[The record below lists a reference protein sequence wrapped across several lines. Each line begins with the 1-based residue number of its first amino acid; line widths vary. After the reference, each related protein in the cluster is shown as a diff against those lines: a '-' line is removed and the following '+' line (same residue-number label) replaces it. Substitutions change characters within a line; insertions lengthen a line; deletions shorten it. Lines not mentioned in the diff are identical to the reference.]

1 MSTMEQARPADVA
14 QDTADVAQD
23 TADPGA
29 AVEEQMAKIVTEL
42 GAALGVLLTS
52 LGTRS
57 GLWAALAGAGPL
69 TTAEVAAKVSVEP
82 SLVREWLRAQ
92 AAGGYLDYDPDT
104 GMFTLPDAVA
114 AVICDGPGGALV
126 DAAATMFSSMGEGF
140 PAFSEAFSSG
150 QGFGWHQ
157 RTAAHW
163 HGTDAFTRV
172 ALPGDL
178 IAAAIG
184 AMGDVAAVLTAGG
197 SVADVGCGYGTPTM
211 AIAGQ
216 HPAARVLGIDYHDAS
231 IAHARAEAARRGAG
245 PGADSVRFEV
255 AAASGLP
262 GQDYD
267 LITFF
272 DSLHDIGDPLGALR
286 RARQALG
293 PDGAVLLVEP
303 LGADDVEDNLNPAG
317 RMFYAVSTLAC
328 TPNAVSQ
335 KTATSSEPLG
345 LAGQQRLRAVAA
357 DAGFGRVRRL
367 DVPAP
372 MNLVLELRP

>member
-1 MSTMEQARPADVA
+1 MSTMQQQAPPAE
-14 QDTADVAQD
+14 
-23 TADPGA
+23 
-29 AVEEQMAKIVTEL
+29 AVEEQMGKIVTEL

-92 AAGGYLDYDPDT
+92 AAGGYLDYDPVT
-104 GMFTLPDAVA
+104 GTFTLPDAVA
-114 AVICDGPGGALV
+114 AAICYGPGGALV

-140 PAFSEAFSSG
+140 AAFSEAFGTG

-172 ALPGDL
+172 ALPDEL

-184 AMGDVAAVLTAGG
+184 AMAGVATVLAAGG

-211 AIAGQ
+211 AIAGLF
-216 HPAARVLGIDYHDAS
+216 PAARVLGIDYHDAS
-231 IAHARAEAARRGAG
+231 IAHCRAEAAGRAAG
-245 PGADSVRFEV
+245 PGPGPGVGTVRFEV

-262 GQDYD
+262 GEGYD

-303 LGADDVEDNLNPAG
+303 LGADDVQDNLNPNG
-317 RMFYAVSTLAC
+317 RMFYAISTLAC

-345 LAGQQRLRAVAA
+345 AQAGEKRLRVLAA
-357 DAGFGRVRRL
+357 EAGYGRVRRL

>member
-1 MSTMEQARPADVA
+1 MTTMQQQAPAE
-14 QDTADVAQD
+14 
-23 TADPGA
+23 
-29 AVEEQMAKIVTEL
+29 AVEEQVGKIVTEL

-57 GLWAALAGAGPL
+57 GLWDALAGAGPL

-92 AAGGYLDYDPDT
+92 AAGGYLAYDPAT
-104 GMFTLPDAVA
+104 GTFTLPDAVA
-114 AVICDGPGGALV
+114 AAICYGPGGALV
-126 DAAATMFSSMGEGF
+126 DAAASLFSSMGEGF
-140 PAFSEAFSSG
+140 AAFSEAFSTG

-163 HGTDAFTRV
+163 HGTDAFTRT
-172 ALPGDL
+172 ALPGEL
-178 IAAAIG
+178 IEAMIG
-184 AMGDVAAVLTAGG
+184 EMAGVAAVLAAGG
-197 SVADVGCGYGTPTM
+197 SVADVGCGYGAPTM
-211 AIAGQ
+211 AIAGLF
-216 HPAARVLGIDYHDAS
+216 PAARVLGIDYHDAS
-231 IAHARAEAARRGAG
+231 IAHSRGEAARDGAG
-245 PGADSVRFEV
+245 PGAGPGVGSVRFEV
-255 AAASGLP
+255 AAASSLP
-262 GQDYD
+262 GQGYD

-317 RMFYAVSTLAC
+317 RMFYAISTLAC

-335 KTATSSEPLG
+335 KTATSGEPLG
-345 LAGQQRLRAVAA
+345 AQAGEKRLRALATE
-357 DAGFGRVRRL
+357 AGFGRVRRL

-372 MNLVLELRP
+372 MNLVLELRA

>member
-1 MSTMEQARPADVA
+1 VSTMEQQAPPVA
-14 QDTADVAQD
+14 AGSGPDMQDMD
-23 TADPGA
+23 A
-29 AVEEQMAKIVTEL
+29 AVEAQMGKIVTEL

-69 TTAEVAAKVSVEP
+69 TTAEVAVKVSAEP

-92 AAGGYLDYDPDT
+92 AAGGYLNYDAANET
-104 GMFTLPDAVA
+104 FTLPDAVA
-114 AVICDGPGGALV
+114 AAICYGPGGALV
-126 DAAATMFSSMGEGF
+126 DACATMMSSMGEGF
-140 PAFSEAFSSG
+140 AAFSEAFSTG

-157 RTAAHW
+157 RTAGHW

-172 ALPGDL
+172 ALPAEL
-178 IAAAIG
+178 IEAAIG
-184 AMGDVAAVLTAGG
+184 AIAGLATVLAAGG
-197 SVADVGCGYGTPTM
+197 TVADVGCGYGTPTL
-211 AIAGQ
+211 AIAGLY
-216 HPAARVLGIDYHDAS
+216 PAARVLGIDYHDAS
-231 IAHARAEAARRGAG
+231 IAHSRAEAACSGV
-245 PGADSVRFEV
+245 SNVRFEV
-255 AAASGLP
+255 AAAADLP
-262 GQDYD
+262 GKDYD

-272 DSLHDIGDPLGALR
+272 DSLHDLGDARGALV
-286 RARQALG
+286 RARAAVA
-293 PDGAVLLVEP
+293 PAGAVLLFEP
-303 LGADDVEDNLNPAG
+303 LGAVDVQDNLNPNG

-345 LAGQQRLRAVAA
+345 AQAGEKRLRALAA
-357 DAGFGRVRRL
+357 EAGFSSVRRL

>member
-1 MSTMEQARPADVA
+1 MSMTQQAPPAE
-14 QDTADVAQD
+14 
-23 TADPGA
+23 
-29 AVEEQMAKIVTEL
+29 AVEEQLGKIVTEL

-57 GLWAALAGAGPL
+57 GLWSALAGAGPL
-69 TTAEVAAKVSVEP
+69 TTAEVAARVTVEP

-92 AAGGYLDYDPDT
+92 AAGGYLAYDPAT
-104 GMFTLPDAVA
+104 GTFTLPDAVA
-114 AVICDGPGGALV
+114 AAICHGPGGALV
-126 DAAATMFSSMGEGF
+126 DAAATMLSSMGEGF
-140 PAFSEAFSSG
+140 AAFSEAFSAG

-172 ALPGDL
+172 ALPAEL
-178 IAAAIG
+178 IEAAIAEMPG
-184 AMGDVAAVLTAGG
+184 LAAVLAADG

-211 AIAGQ
+211 AIAGLF
-216 HPAARVLGIDYHDAS
+216 PAARVLGIDYHDAS
-231 IAHARAEAARRGAG
+231 IAHSRAEAAQRDVGN
-245 PGADSVRFEV
+245 VRFEV

-262 GQDYD
+262 GHGYD

-272 DSLHDIGDPLGALR
+272 DSLHDMGDPLGALT

-293 PDGAVLLVEP
+293 PAGAVLLVEP
-303 LGADDVEDNLNPAG
+303 LGADDVEGNLNPAG

-345 LAGQQRLRAVAA
+345 LAGQQRLRALAA
-357 DAGFGRVRRL
+357 EAGYSHVRRL
-367 DVPAP
+367 EVPAP
-372 MNLVLELRP
+372 MNLVLELRS

>member
-1 MSTMEQARPADVA
+1 MSTMQQQTPASEAGAAPDA
-14 QDTADVAQD
+14 QEMS
-23 TADPGA
+23 A
-29 AVEEQMAKIVTEL
+29 AVEEQMGKIVTEL

-69 TTAEVAAKVSVEP
+69 TTAEVAAKVSVDP

-92 AAGGYLDYDPDT
+92 AAGGYLEYDPVT
-104 GMFTLPDAVA
+104 GTFTLPDAVA
-114 AVICDGPGGALV
+114 AAICHGPGGALV

-140 PAFSEAFSSG
+140 AAFSEAFSTG

-172 ALPGDL
+172 ALPAEL
-178 IAAAIG
+178 IEAAIG
-184 AMGDVAAVLTAGG
+184 EMAGVAAVLAAGG

-211 AIAGQ
+211 AIAALF
-216 HPAARVLGIDYHDAS
+216 PAARILGIDYHDAS
-231 IAHARAEAARRGAG
+231 IAHSRAEAARRGAG
-245 PGADSVRFEV
+245 PGAGTVRFEV

-262 GQDYD
+262 GHGYD

-272 DSLHDIGDPLGALR
+272 DSLHDIGDPLGALT
-286 RARQALG
+286 RARAAIA
-293 PDGAVLLVEP
+293 PAGAVLLVEP
-303 LGADDVEDNLNPAG
+303 LGADDVADNLNPAG

-345 LAGQQRLRAVAA
+345 LAGQQRLRALAA
-357 DAGFGRVRRL
+357 EAGFGRVRRL

>member
-14 QDTADVAQD
+14 PDAAEL
-23 TADPGA
+23 GA

-69 TTAEVAAKVSVEP
+69 TTAQVAAKVSVEP

-92 AAGGYLDYDPDT
+92 AAGGYLDYDPAT
-104 GMFTLPDAVA
+104 ETFTLPDAVA
-114 AVICDGPGGALV
+114 AVICDGPAGALV

-184 AMGDVAAVLTAGG
+184 AMGDTAAVLTAGG

-216 HPAARVLGIDYHDAS
+216 YPAARVLGIDYHDAS
-231 IAHARAEAARRGAG
+231 IAHCRAEAARHGAG
-245 PGADSVRFEV
+245 PGVGSVRFEV

-262 GQDYD
+262 GEGYD

-272 DSLHDIGDPLGALR
+272 DSLHDLGDPVGALA
-286 RARQALG
+286 RARAAVA
-293 PDGAVLLVEP
+293 PSGAVLLVEP
-303 LGADDVEDNLNPAG
+303 LGADRVEDNLNPPG

-335 KTATSSEPLG
+335 KTPMSSEPLG
-345 LAGQQRLRAVAA
+345 LAGEQRLRATAA
-357 DAGFGRVRRL
+357 GAGFGRVRRL

-372 MNLVLELRP
+372 VNLVLELRP

>member
-1 MSTMEQARPADVA
+1 MAAGA
-14 QDTADVAQD
+14 GQDTGDM
-23 TADPGA
+23 GA
-29 AVEEQMAKIVTEL
+29 AVEAQMAKIVTEL

-69 TTAEVAAKVSVEP
+69 TAAEVAARVSVDP

-92 AAGGYLDYDPDT
+92 AAGGYLEYDAANET
-104 GMFTLPDAVA
+104 FTLPGAVA
-114 AVICDGPGGALV
+114 AAICDGPGGALV
-126 DAAATMFSSMGEGF
+126 DACATMLSSMGEGF
-140 PAFSEAFSSG
+140 AAFSEAFSAG

-157 RTAAHW
+157 RTADHW

-172 ALPGDL
+172 ALPAEL
-178 IAAAIG
+178 IEAAIG
-184 AMGDVAAVLTAGG
+184 AMADVAAVLAAGG
-197 SVADVGCGYGTPTM
+197 TVVDVGCGYGAPTLS
-211 AIAGQ
+211 IAGLY
-216 HPAARVLGIDYHDAS
+216 PAARVIGIDYHDAS
-231 IAHARAEAARRGAG
+231 IAHSRAQAADRGADN
-245 PGADSVRFEV
+245 ARFEV
-255 AAASGLP
+255 ASAADLP
-262 GQDYD
+262 GKDYD

-272 DSLHDIGDPLGALR
+272 DSLHDLGDARGALV
-286 RARQALG
+286 RARAAVA
-293 PDGAVLLVEP
+293 PAGAVLLFEP
-303 LGADDVEDNLNPAG
+303 LGADDVQDNLNPNG

-345 LAGQQRLRAVAA
+345 AQAGEKRLRALAA
-357 DAGFGRVRRL
+357 EAGFSRVRRL

>member
-1 MSTMEQARPADVA
+1 MSTMEQARPADA
-14 QDTADVAQD
+14 APDAADL
-23 TADPGA
+23 GA
-29 AVEEQMAKIVTEL
+29 AIEEQMAKIVTEL

-82 SLVREWLRAQ
+82 ALVREWLRAQ
-92 AAGGYLDYDPDT
+92 AAGGYLDYDPAT

-184 AMGDVAAVLTAGG
+184 AMGDVAAILTAGG

-216 HPAARVLGIDYHDAS
+216 YPAARVLGIDYHDAS
-231 IAHARAEAARRGAG
+231 IAHSRAEATRRGVAN
-245 PGADSVRFEV
+245 VRFEV
-255 AAASGLP
+255 ADASGLP
-262 GQDYD
+262 GQGYD

-272 DSLHDIGDPLGALR
+272 DSLHDIGDPAGALT
-286 RARQALG
+286 RARAAVA
-293 PDGAVLLVEP
+293 PSGAVLLVEP
-303 LGADDVEDNLNPAG
+303 LGADRVEDNLNPPG

-335 KTATSSEPLG
+335 KTPTSSEPLG
-345 LAGQQRLRAVAA
+345 LAGEQRLRATAA
-357 DAGFGRVRRL
+357 GAGFGRVRRL

-372 MNLVLELRP
+372 TNLVLELRP

>member
-1 MSTMEQARPADVA
+1 MSTMQQQAPSAE
-14 QDTADVAQD
+14 
-23 TADPGA
+23 
-29 AVEEQMAKIVTEL
+29 AVEEQMGKIVTEL
-42 GAALGVLLTS
+42 GAGLGMLLTS

-92 AAGGYLDYDPDT
+92 AAGGYLDYDPAT
-104 GMFTLPDAVA
+104 GTFTLPDAVA
-114 AVICDGPGGALV
+114 AAICYGPGGALV

-140 PAFSEAFSSG
+140 AAFSEAFSTG

-172 ALPGDL
+172 ALPAEL

-184 AMGDVAAVLTAGG
+184 EMPGLAAVLAAGG

-211 AIAGQ
+211 AIAGLF
-216 HPAARVLGIDYHDAS
+216 PAARVLGIDYHDAS
-231 IAHARAEAARRGAG
+231 IAHARAEAGRRGAG
-245 PGADSVRFEV
+245 PGVGPGVGTVRFEV
-255 AAASGLP
+255 AAASSLP
-262 GQDYD
+262 GQGYD

-272 DSLHDIGDPLGALR
+272 DSLHDIGDPLGALT
-286 RARQALG
+286 RARQALAA
-293 PDGAVLLVEP
+293 DGAVLLVEP

-317 RMFYAVSTLAC
+317 RMFYAISTLAC

-335 KTATSSEPLG
+335 QTATSSEPLG
-345 LAGQQRLRAVAA
+345 AQAGEKRLRALAA
-357 DAGFGRVRRL
+357 EAGFGRVRRL
-367 DVPAP
+367 HVEAP

>member
-1 MSTMEQARPADVA
+1 MSTMQQQAPPAERAAAPDA
-14 QDTADVAQD
+14 QDMT
-23 TADPGA
+23 A
-29 AVEEQMAKIVTEL
+29 AVEEQMGKIVTEL
-42 GAALGVLLTS
+42 GASLGVLLTS

-92 AAGGYLDYDPDT
+92 AAGGYLEYDPAT
-104 GMFTLPDAVA
+104 RTFTLPDAVA
-114 AVICDGPGGALV
+114 AAICHGPGGALV

-140 PAFSEAFSSG
+140 AAFSEAFSTG
-150 QGFGWHQ
+150 RGFGWHQ

-172 ALPGDL
+172 ALPAEL
-178 IAAAIG
+178 IAAAIDEMAG
-184 AMGDVAAVLTAGG
+184 VAAVLAAGG

-211 AIAGQ
+211 AIADLF
-216 HPAARVLGIDYHDAS
+216 PAARVLGIDYHDAS
-231 IAHARAEAARRGAG
+231 IAHSRAEAARRGTG
-245 PGADSVRFEV
+245 SVRFEV
-255 AAASGLP
+255 AAASALP
-262 GQDYD
+262 GQGYD

-272 DSLHDIGDPLGALR
+272 DSLHDIGDPLGALT
-286 RARQALG
+286 RAREAMA
-293 PDGAVLLVEP
+293 PTGAVLLVEP

-367 DVPAP
+367 DIPAP

>member
-1 MSTMEQARPADVA
+1 M
-14 QDTADVAQD
+14 
-23 TADPGA
+23 
-29 AVEEQMAKIVTEL
+29 
-42 GAALGVLLTS
+42 
-52 LGTRS
+52 
-57 GLWAALAGAGPL
+57 
-69 TTAEVAAKVSVEP
+69 
-82 SLVREWLRAQ
+82 REWLRAQ
-92 AAGGYLDYDPDT
+92 AAGGYLDYDPAT
-104 GMFTLPDAVA
+104 GTFTLPDAVA
-114 AVICDGPGGALV
+114 AAICDGPGGALV

-140 PAFSEAFSSG
+140 AAFSEAFSTG

-172 ALPGDL
+172 ALPAGL

-184 AMGDVAAVLTAGG
+184 EMAGVAAVLAAGG

-211 AIAGQ
+211 AIADLF
-216 HPAARVLGIDYHDAS
+216 PAARVLGVDYHDAS
-231 IAHARAEAARRGAG
+231 IAHVAPRPPARRRHRAVRGRARGRPARAGLRPDHLLRLPARHRRPARRA
-245 PGADSVRFEV
+245 
-255 AAASGLP
+255 
-262 GQDYD
+262 
-267 LITFF
+267 T
-272 DSLHDIGDPLGALR
+272 
-286 RARQALG
+286 RARAALA
-293 PDGAVLLVEP
+293 PAGAVLLVEP
-303 LGADDVEDNLNPAG
+303 MGADDVEDNLNPVG

-357 DAGFGRVRRL
+357 GAGFGRVRRL